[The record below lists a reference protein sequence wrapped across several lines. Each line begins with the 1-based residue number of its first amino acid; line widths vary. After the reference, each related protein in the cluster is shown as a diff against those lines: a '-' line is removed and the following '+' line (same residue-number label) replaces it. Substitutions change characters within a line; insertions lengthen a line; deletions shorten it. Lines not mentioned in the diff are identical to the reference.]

1 MNHKSEWH
9 KSHFI
14 GDIKANFLPRRS
26 IKYLNGMHKNERI
39 FQLRRCIKAKWSL
52 VSWIIFLL
60 VSWHNNIIHWPVHS
74 RYITPCTVLCTT
86 HMCYGQS
93 LLRCPP
99 GTSTTSCTVE
109 SVVYSGSDHIVNKW
123 GPELQKLLAS
133 SQDIDWSCGHKQT
146 IMFCDHREL

>member
-1 MNHKSEWH
+1 MTQILKCARKSRRTNIFCIYSTNKTPMNHKSEWH

-60 VSWHNNIIHWPVHS
+60 VSWHNNIIHWPVHFTLHS
-74 RYITPCTVLCTT
+74 ALYSVLHTCATA
-86 HMCYGQS
+86 S
-93 LLRCPP
+93 LCCAVHPAPAPHPVL
-99 GTSTTSCTVE
+99 

-123 GPELQKLLAS
+123 GSKLQ
-133 SQDIDWSCGHKQT
+133 IRSC
-146 IMFCDHREL
+146 